1 MMDVLN
7 VALAKGR
14 LAEVSMEFFE
24 ASGIRCPDFND
35 PKRKLILSDEKD
47 SVRFFLGKPSDIP
60 TFVEY
65 GAADIGIVGK
75 DTLLEEER
83 DLYEVLDLG
92 FGRCKMCVAGPAD
105 KKSTWD
111 DNQRKKVATKYPHIA
126 EKYFREEKK
135 ERVEII
141 KINGSVELAP
151 MTGLADVIVDIV
163 QSGATLS
170 ANGLIVYEDVVENIS
185 ARMVVNKVSMKTKN
199 EIILMLIN
207 HFKNQ
212 LLIRSE

>member
-1 MMDVLN
+1 MEYLN

-14 LAEVSMEFFE
+14 LADLSMEFFE
-24 ASGIRCPDFND
+24 KSGIRCPEFDN
-35 PKRKLILSDEKD
+35 PERKLILFDETKT
-47 SVRFFLGKPSDIP
+47 VRFFLGKPSDIP

-75 DTLLEEER
+75 DTLLEEHR

-92 FGRCKMCVAGPAD
+92 FGACKFSVAGPPELRESLD
-105 KKSTWD
+105 TIH
-111 DNQRKKVATKYPHIA
+111 RKKVATKYPYVA
-126 EKYFREEKK
+126 QEYFREQKK

-151 MTGLADVIVDIV
+151 LVGLADVIVDIV
-163 QSGATLS
+163 QSGATLD
-170 ANGLIVYEDVVENIS
+170 ANGLVVLEDICPIS

-199 EIILMLIN
+199 DRIIQLIES
-207 HFKNQ
+207 FKEQ
-212 LLIRSE
+212 LLKRGN

>member
-1 MMDVLN
+1 MKVLN

-14 LAEVSMEFFE
+14 LADISMEFFE
-24 ASGIRCPDFND
+24 KSGIHCPDFND
-35 PKRKLILSDEKD
+35 PKRKLILTDEKNRL
-47 SVRFFLGKPSDIP
+47 RFFLGKPSDIP

-65 GAADIGIVGK
+65 GAADIGIAGK

-92 FGRCKMCVAGPAD
+92 FGSCKICVAGPAEQE
-105 KKSTWD
+105 STWK
-111 DNQRKKVATKYPHIA
+111 NKHRKKVATKYPHIA

-151 MTGLADVIVDIV
+151 LTGLADVIVDIV
-163 QSGATLS
+163 ESGATLA
-170 ANGLIVYEDVVENIS
+170 ANGLIVYEDVIDHIS

-199 EIILMLIN
+199 EMILQLIN
-207 HFKNQ
+207 DFKNEVQ
-212 LLIRSE
+212 RRNL

>member
-1 MMDVLN
+1 MNTVN
-7 VALAKGR
+7 IALAKGR
-14 LAEVSMEFFE
+14 LADQAMEYFTKSGVSCPEF
-24 ASGIRCPDFND
+24 DD
-35 PKRKLILSDEKD
+35 PKRKLILTDE
-47 SVRFFLGKPSDIP
+47 SGTFRFFLGKPSDIP

-83 DLYEVLDLG
+83 DLFEVLDLG
-92 FGRCKMCVAGPAD
+92 FGKCRMCVAGPAENVAHWE
-105 KKSTWD
+105 KK
-111 DNQRKKVATKYPHIA
+111 QRKKVATKYPHIA
-126 EKYFREEKK
+126 ETYFREQRR

-163 QSGATLS
+163 QSGATLD
-170 ANGLIVYEDVVENIS
+170 ANGLIVYEDVIQDIS

-199 EIILMLIN
+199 ERITE
-207 HFKNQ
+207 
-212 LLIRSE
+212 LIRNFKKELQK